1 MRDEL
6 ELLLLAVRDAGALDD
21 NNGGENWIY
30 SDFEIDKA
38 LKLLTQRELQSR
50 LDENDIWLAHSTSR
64 VIDNDDKPAIR
75 SSDFKERMS
84 ELQAQLNSL
93 QGE

>member
-1 MRDEL
+1 MNNLDIENILDSQFAWFVPPNDSGKWKSYKQRMK
-6 ELLLLAVRDAGALDD
+6 LAVHA
-21 NNGGENWIY
+21 
-30 SDFEIDKA
+30 
-38 LKLLTQRELQSR
+38 LTQRELQSR